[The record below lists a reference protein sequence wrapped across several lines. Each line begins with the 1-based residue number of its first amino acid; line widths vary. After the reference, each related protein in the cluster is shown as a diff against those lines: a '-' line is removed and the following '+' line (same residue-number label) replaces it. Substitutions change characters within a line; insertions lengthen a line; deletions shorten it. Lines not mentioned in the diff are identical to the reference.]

1 MIFLVIQILYVHLVI
16 YSLILLKLSDSILQ
30 ELNCI
35 SNIVKFKFTYSI
47 LCLFL
52 GISHCLIVL
61 SVFFNWTSSNRWLML
76 LVLYLSSW
84 WLLVLNVLIRSG
96 IILRCL
102 LVMLLS
108 WIWILILIKMA
119 IILWGWLVEL
129 LWQMLLLLDLF
140 MLILNM
146 HIIEFLWH

>member
-1 MIFLVIQILYVHLVI
+1 
-16 YSLILLKLSDSILQ
+16 
-30 ELNCI
+30 
-35 SNIVKFKFTYSI
+35 
-47 LCLFL
+47 
-52 GISHCLIVL
+52 
-61 SVFFNWTSSNRWLML
+61 ML

-146 HIIEFLWH
+146 HIIEFFWHLLVILTHIFLFLFFFLYKWVSSWRFFSCFQTFKDWTSFEFAILLPFLPFWFKSPKYA